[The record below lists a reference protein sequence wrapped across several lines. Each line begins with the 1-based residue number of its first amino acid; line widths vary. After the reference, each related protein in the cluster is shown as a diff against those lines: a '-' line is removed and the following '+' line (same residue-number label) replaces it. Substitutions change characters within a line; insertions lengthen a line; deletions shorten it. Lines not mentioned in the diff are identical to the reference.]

1 MASLRGL
8 QPGDA
13 RSIGRNASA
22 VTLLRDP
29 PCQTG
34 QDGAPDPP
42 STAPAAAIPAAA
54 ANAAA
59 RAAADSGPAV
69 RKLDAEEI
77 GKRLLRLLESLRVQ
91 SLSLHNVE
99 GELLWLSEGVFGPD
113 EHGYV
118 LDALDVFS
126 LEPARQFIE
135 RRVEDGRRAFFLCA
149 RTPLGDRCGLAA
161 LIIEAHAGVPVES
174 HLSSPRVAS
183 IMRRFSMLLAPARTP
198 GAPPAAPR
206 VIPTLTP
213 APKAKAAPA
222 TKAAAAKA
230 QSAAK
235 AAAPK
240 PAPAAKAE
248 PTPKPAPRAVA
259 SATPRLIARRYTRL
273 RAGGV
278 TYRYEV
284 LWGAGARPAGGP
296 MSVDLA
302 LSALITEHLQAFAE
316 RYQREPASFL
326 VPLSVEAV
334 RGKSFFEELR
344 PLLQRADLEP
354 GILGFSLPPA
364 AWSEAPQPTQ
374 IFLEQCK
381 NNGCFAA
388 FEDFQLSRPGFAL
401 LNSPAV
407 RCVKLEPALIASV
420 MTDKFSQATV
430 AAIVQA
436 ARVLGVYCVAKDVP
450 SLAVAQWLVSA
461 GIEFTDNA
469 TRAGTVGAT
478 TDSLT
483 PLETPG

>member
-1 MASLRGL
+1 
-8 QPGDA
+8 
-13 RSIGRNASA
+13 
-22 VTLLRDP
+22 V
-29 PCQTG
+29 
-34 QDGAPDPP
+34 
-42 STAPAAAIPAAA
+42 AA
-54 ANAAA
+54 
-59 RAAADSGPAV
+59 
-69 RKLDAEEI
+69 
-77 GKRLLRLLESLRVQ
+77 
-91 SLSLHNVE
+91 
-99 GELLWLSEGVFGPD
+99 
-113 EHGYV
+113 
-118 LDALDVFS
+118 
-126 LEPARQFIE
+126 
-135 RRVEDGRRAFFLCA
+135 
-149 RTPLGDRCGLAA
+149 
-161 LIIEAHAGVPVES
+161 
-174 HLSSPRVAS
+174 

-213 APKAKAAPA
+213 APKTKAAPA
-222 TKAAAAKA
+222 AKASAAKAAAAKA

-235 AAAPK
+235 AAAAK
-240 PAPAAKAE
+240 PAPAIQAE
-248 PTPKPAPRAVA
+248 PTPEAEPSPKPAAVPRVIE

-302 LSALITEHLQAFAE
+302 LSALIIEHLQSFAE

-344 PLLQRADLEP
+344 PLLQRSDLEP
-354 GILGFSLPPA
+354 GILGFSLPPS
-364 AWSEAPQPTQ
+364 AWSEAPQPTN
-374 IFLEQCK
+374 IFLEQCRS
-381 NNGCFAA
+381 NGCFAA

-401 LNSPAV
+401 LNAPAV
-407 RCVKLEPALIASV
+407 RCLKLDSTLIASV
-420 MTDKFSQATV
+420 MTDKFAQATV

-450 SLAVAQWLVSA
+450 SLAVSQWLVSA

-469 TRAGTVGAT
+469 SRAGTVGAT
-478 TDSLT
+478 TDLLT